1 MSFGAYYYAEKYKY
15 GAGIVQQFYFGL
27 YKRDECNI
35 FPFLVKKR
43 KRKIIQSILN
53 ISTYATKSN
62 G

>member
-27 YKRDECNI
+27 YKKDECNI

-43 KRKIIQSILN
+43 RKKLIQSIRIVSAYPNKLN
-53 ISTYATKSN
+53 

>member
-15 GAGIVQQFYFGL
+15 GAEIVQQFYFGL
-27 YKRDECNI
+27 YKKDECNI